1 MLPRFEY
8 YAPRDLG
15 EACALKAA
23 GAKPVAGGT
32 DVYVNMH
39 GGKERAGKIVDL
51 KGVEALRELR
61 LTEEG
66 LYLGA
71 LTTHRQVE
79 LWEELRGRFYALYQ
93 GCSQVGSVQIRC
105 RGTLG
110 GNVMNGVP
118 PAGPRGGG
126 RRGWPGG
133 GAAGSPGEVLH
144 GAQDL

>member
-1 MLPRFEY
+1 
-8 YAPRDLG
+8 
-15 EACALKAA
+15 
-23 GAKPVAGGT
+23 
-32 DVYVNMH
+32 MH

-93 GCSQVGSVQIRC
+93 GCSQVGPEHTKSK
-105 RGTLG
+105 
-110 GNVMNGVP
+110 
-118 PAGPRGGG
+118 
-126 RRGWPGG
+126 
-133 GAAGSPGEVLH
+133 S
-144 GAQDL
+144 AQMRVISALI